1 MEEIICEMIQLQMWN
16 QVLKAMILAVIIA
29 ILAIA

>member
-1 MEEIICEMIQLQMWN
+1 MEEMIYEMIQLQMWN
-16 QVLKAMILAVIIA
+16 QVLKAMILEVIIA